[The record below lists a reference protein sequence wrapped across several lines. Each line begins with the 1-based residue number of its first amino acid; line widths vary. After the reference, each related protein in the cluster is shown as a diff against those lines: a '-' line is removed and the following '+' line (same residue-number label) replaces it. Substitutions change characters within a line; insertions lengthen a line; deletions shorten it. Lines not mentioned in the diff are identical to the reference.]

1 MRRGLILLVFA
12 ASAIGAP
19 AEAADRW
26 FAYEAESAATR
37 HRTGDVTVQ
46 MTRSVFG
53 GGRPTLIF
61 RRRGADLP
69 LVRDTRT
76 FSDAAV
82 TRLAG
87 ATGLDV
93 YAVEPAAGQGFAQG
107 ACDGAP
113 RAWIAM
119 PTPQRF
125 RPLRLHVLK
134 QGEGGA
140 PALCETLDYSWRA
153 EWDVP
158 DRRRLPREDPAQT
171 TSPF

>member
-1 MRRGLILLVFA
+1 MTRRLILLVFA
-12 ASAIGAP
+12 ASALSAP
-19 AEAADRW
+19 AQAADRW
-26 FAYEAESAATR
+26 FAYEAEGAAAR

-46 MTRSVFG
+46 LTTSLFG
-53 GGRPTLIF
+53 GGRPTLLF

-69 LVRDTRT
+69 LARDTRT
-76 FSDAAV
+76 FADAAV
-82 TRLAG
+82 AAATGAAG
-87 ATGLDV
+87 ASV
-93 YAVEPAAGQGFAQG
+93 YAVEAAAGQGFAQG
-107 ACDGAP
+107 ACEGAG

-140 PALCETLDYSWRA
+140 PAVCEVLDYRWRA

-158 DRRRLPREDPAQT
+158 NRRRLPREDPAPT
-171 TSPF
+171 TDPF